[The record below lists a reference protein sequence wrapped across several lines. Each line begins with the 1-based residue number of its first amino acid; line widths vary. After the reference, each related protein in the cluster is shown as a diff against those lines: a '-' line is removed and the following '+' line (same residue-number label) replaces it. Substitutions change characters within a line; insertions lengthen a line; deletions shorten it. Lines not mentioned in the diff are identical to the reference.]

1 MKINT
6 KQKIS
11 EKTAVKAIITGY
23 VSYGILISFIFAIL
37 IILLAY
43 ISNKFMLSTNLFC
56 TILTSLIFSFL
67 LYFTIRLIC
76 KLSNIDLL
84 RKCKFDKKQEVF
96 VCKRLNLFY
105 LLCTLF
111 FILVIISSLLV
122 RFNTQLSQI
131 EYNYQTKII
140 DMSKDDYNLAIDY
153 AEDYKKNALN
163 DYYKNRETTLII
175 STIVE
180 LGLVLSFISL
190 VPYQK
195 KMLDIYNIDQK

>member
-1 MKINT
+1 MAT
-6 KQKIS
+6 KEKKTIS
-11 EKTAVKAIITGY
+11 EKTAIKAIITGF

-43 ISNKFMLSTNLFC
+43 LSNKFTLSTNLFC
-56 TILTSLIFSFL
+56 KILASLAFSFL

-96 VCKRLNLFY
+96 ACKRLNLFY
-105 LLCTLF
+105 LLCALF
-111 FILVIISSLLV
+111 FILLIISSLIV

-131 EYNYQTKII
+131 EYNYQSKLI
-140 DMSKDDYNLAIDY
+140 DVSQDDYNLAINY

-163 DYYKNRETTLII
+163 NYYENREITLII
-175 STIVE
+175 STIIE

-190 VPYQK
+190 IPYQK
-195 KMLDIYNIDQK
+195 ELLDIYNK